1 MSQALIAFRY
11 CGGVFL
17 SVYDWVM
24 NHLRHRIYLIVT
36 PYNNNSSRVSRIYDY
51 FQLTAIILSLVP
63 LAFRDY
69 TTFFAVLEYSC
80 VSLFILDYIL
90 RWMTGDFKI
99 KKGVWSFILY
109 PLTPMAIIDLL
120 SILPTFSVINEAFH
134 LFRITRL
141 FKIFR
146 LLKFG
151 RYSKELAILMN
162 VLKEQR
168 SVLLSVLTL
177 AVFYILLTALLMFT
191 VDDKFETFFDALYWA
206 TSALTTVGY
215 GDVYPHN
222 DIGKI
227 ISMLS
232 SLVGVAIIALPSGV
246 ITASYLQTVEKLKK
260 KKSETKI

>member
-1 MSQALIAFRY
+1 M
-11 CGGVFL
+11 
-17 SVYDWVM
+17 M
-24 NHLRHRIYLIVT
+24 NNIRHRIYLIVT
-36 PYNNNSSRVSRIYDY
+36 PYNNKSSRDSRIYDY
-51 FQLTAIILSLVP
+51 FQLVAIVLSLVP
-63 LAFRDY
+63 LAFRRY
-69 TTFFAVLEYSC
+69 TPFFAVLEYTC
-80 VSLFILDYIL
+80 VSLFILDYFL
-90 RWMTGDFKI
+90 RWLTADFKL
-99 KKGVWSFILY
+99 KRGWLSFVLY
-109 PLTPMAIIDLL
+109 PITPMAIIDML

-151 RYSKELAILMN
+151 RYSKELAILMQ

-168 SVLLSVLTL
+168 TVLMSVLTL
-177 AVFYILLTALLMFT
+177 AVFYIVLTALLMFT

-227 ISMLS
+227 ISMIS

-246 ITASYLQTVEKLKK
+246 ITASYLQTVEKLKQK
-260 KKSETKI
+260 HTNKID